1 MRNVQKIIGILFLL
15 YIIASFSQPATAQ
28 HNSAE
33 KRFYV
38 GLDAGTGLLLL
49 SKNDLDPSRDARF
62 SLGFFGGYKPYR
74 WLRTGILLNGW
85 LIEAFGAFGSN
96 PEKGVSIS
104 NVYGQL
110 QVFPFAEFPIF
121 ANISGGYSRYTNHH
135 PNEFNAHGSG
145 GLFGLGYEK
154 DLAKHLGVSFIV
166 NYGFGRFKDVE
177 NVAAAVKNQH
187 YDVIEFLVAI
197 AYH

>member
-1 MRNVQKIIGILFLL
+1 MIDFRKILIIFFLL
-15 YIIASFSQPATAQ
+15 HIIASFSLPATAQ
-28 HNSAE
+28 RNSEA

-49 SKNDLDPSRDARF
+49 SKNDLDASRDARF
-62 SLGFFGGYKPYR
+62 SLGFFGGYKPCR
-74 WLRTGILLNGW
+74 WLRTGIIVNGW

-110 QVFPFAEFPIF
+110 QIFPFAEFPIF
-121 ANISGGYSRYTNHH
+121 ANVSGGYSSYTNHH
-135 PNEFNAHGSG
+135 PDEFNAHGSG

-154 DLAKHLGVSFIV
+154 DLTKHLGVSFVV

-177 NVAAAVKNQH
+177 NVVAAVKNQH
-187 YDVIEFLVAI
+187 YDVVEFLVAI
-197 AYH
+197 VYH

>member
-1 MRNVQKIIGILFLL
+1 ML
-15 YIIASFSQPATAQ
+15 YSITSFSQPATAQ

-38 GLDAGTGLLLL
+38 GLNAGTGLLLL
-49 SKNDLDPSRDARF
+49 SKNDLNTSRDARF
-62 SLGFFGGYKPYR
+62 SLGFFGGYKPNR
-74 WLRTGILLNGW
+74 WLRTGIILNGW

-110 QVFPFAEFPIF
+110 QIFPFAEFPIF
-121 ANISGGYSRYTNHH
+121 ANISGGYSSYTNHH
-135 PNEFNAHGSG
+135 PDEFNAHGSG

-154 DLAKHLGVSFIV
+154 DLSKRLAASFVV

-177 NVAAAVKNQH
+177 NVAAVVKNQH

-197 AYH
+197 VYH